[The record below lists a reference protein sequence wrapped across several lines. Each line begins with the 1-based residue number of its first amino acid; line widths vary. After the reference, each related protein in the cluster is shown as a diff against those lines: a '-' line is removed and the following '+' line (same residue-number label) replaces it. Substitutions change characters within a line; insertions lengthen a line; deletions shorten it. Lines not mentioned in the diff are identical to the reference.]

1 MKKTAD
7 AGADIVFEVSGS
19 QAGASIMTELLRTRG
34 LAVAVAIF
42 ARPPKI
48 DLFRFF
54 WRELRLQ
61 GVRVYESQDFTDAIA
76 LAASG
81 KLPLDELITD
91 LRPLSA
97 LKSGFEDMEKGGQV
111 MKILL
116 EI

>member
-1 MKKTAD
+1 
-7 AGADIVFEVSGS
+7 
-19 QAGASIMTELLRTRG
+19 MTDLLRTRG
-34 LAVAVAIF
+34 LAVIVAIF
-42 ARPPKI
+42 AKKPEI

-61 GVRVYESQDFTDAIA
+61 GVRVYESRDFADAIA

-81 KLPLDELITD
+81 NLPLDELITD
-91 LRPLSA
+91 VRPLSA
-97 LKSGFEDMEKGGQV
+97 LQSGFEDMEKGGQV